1 MNFRTFRPRGTKEGD
16 AGEPARPAS
25 ASRGLLR
32 PQLLPQDKG
41 VDSMASKAAIVMKE
55 LNSTDGVHETVV
67 VGRDGFVIEHLGDM
81 DAEAV
86 GAIISTA
93 IGAVEA
99 MGRDTEQG
107 SLFEVMAEFNEG
119 VVICAPVGRDA
130 VLGLVATNGC
140 NLGRVRYAV
149 KKNIRELE
157 RVL

>member
-1 MNFRTFRPRGTKEGD
+1 
-16 AGEPARPAS
+16 
-25 ASRGLLR
+25 
-32 PQLLPQDKG
+32 
-41 VDSMASKAAIVMKE
+41 MASKATVVMKE

-67 VGRDGFVIEHLGDM
+67 VGRDGFVIEHVGDM

-99 MGRDTEQG
+99 MGRDAEQG
-107 SLFEVMAEFNEG
+107 NLFEVMAEFSEG
-119 VVICAPVGRDA
+119 VIICAPVGRDA
-130 VLGLVATNGC
+130 VLGLVARSEA
-140 NLGRVRYAV
+140 NLGRVRFAV